1 MISGAELLVG
11 SLLLGAAALYFLR
24 RFEGLTALLAA
35 GVALGLALL
44 VSLLPLDAPAEVA
57 GRTVW
62 LGKAVVWEGLTLQI
76 GPAPQTLLAF
86 LLMVA
91 AAAFVLAWLTYQG
104 RTFYPFGLVL
114 LAAWAVA
121 AMLRP
126 LILAPFALVLGAIV
140 SVFLIQ
146 AGKVGDTRGAWRQL
160 LFPTLA
166 APLFLLAQWYIEQAP
181 LNPDDQTPLVIA
193 GWLLVA
199 GFVLLL
205 QPAPLHVATSSLAGQ
220 SPAIVAA
227 FLWIGGQST
236 VLFLLQRFL
245 VTYPWLTSAIDSA
258 RWLLWLGIFTAVLAG
273 ALAATQPTLGRFLGY
288 AGLYDYGVLLVA
300 MALRGTA
307 GLPTAIW
314 LALTRVFAL
323 FTVATGAAIIRHR
336 MESDRLERL
345 HGALS
350 RMPVAVTALIAGGL
364 ALGGLP
370 LTAQFA
376 SRWALLQLLGEND
389 PRWVFLLLLAATG
402 VLIGAVRAGY
412 ACFGRLTYARVE
424 RESFLVA
431 LAALLLVAA
440 GVILGLY
447 PQLLTSPVAAA
458 ILPLSTL
465 GP

>member
-1 MISGAELLVG
+1 MISGAEFLLG
-11 SLLLGAAALYFLR
+11 FLLLAAGALYFLR
-24 RFEGLTALLAA
+24 RFEGLTALLAG
-35 GVALGLALL
+35 GVALALALAMAF
-44 VSLLPLDAPAEVA
+44 LPLDAPAAVA
-57 GRTVW
+57 GRTIW
-62 LGKAVVWEGLTLQI
+62 LGKAVAWEELTLQI
-76 GPAPQTLLAF
+76 GPAGQVLLAF
-86 LLMVA
+86 LLVVA
-91 AAAFVLAWLTYQG
+91 AAAFVLSWLTYQG
-104 RTFYPFGLVL
+104 RSFYPFGLIL

-121 AMLRP
+121 AMLKP
-126 LILAPFALVLGAIV
+126 LILAPFALVLGAIL

-146 AGKVGDTRGAWRQL
+146 AGRVGETRGAWRQL

-166 APLFLLAQWYIEQAP
+166 APLFLLAAWYIEQAP

-205 QPAPLHVATSSLAGQ
+205 QPAPLHVATSALAGQ
-220 SPAIVAA
+220 APAIVAV

-258 RWLLWLGIFTAVLAG
+258 RWLLWLGVFTAMLGG
-273 ALAATQPTLGRFLGY
+273 ALAATQPTLGRYLGY

-314 LALTRVFAL
+314 LAVTRVLAL
-323 FTVATGAAIIRHR
+323 LTIATGAAIIRHR
-336 MESDRLERL
+336 MESDRLQHL

-364 ALGGLP
+364 ALAGLP

-376 SRWALLQLLGEND
+376 SRWALFQLLGEND
-389 PRWVFLLLLAATG
+389 PRWVWLLMVGALG
-402 VLIGAVRAGY
+402 VLIGAARAGY
-412 ACFGRLTYARVE
+412 ACFGRLAQARVE
-424 RESFLVA
+424 REPRLAA
-431 LAALLLVAA
+431 LAALALIAV
-440 GVILGLY
+440 GVLLGLY

>member
-24 RFEGLTALLAA
+24 RFEGLTALLA
-35 GVALGLALL
+35 GGMTLGLALL
-44 VSLLPLDAPAEVA
+44 IWLLPLDAPAAVA

-62 LGKAVVWEGLTLQI
+62 LGKAVVWEGMTLQI
-76 GPAPQTLLAF
+76 GPAPQMLLVF

-91 AAAFVLAWLTYQG
+91 AAAFILAWLTYQG

-126 LILAPFALVLGAIV
+126 LILAPFALVLGSIV
-140 SVFLIQ
+140 AVFLIQ
-146 AGKVGDTRGAWRQL
+146 AGRIGDTRGAWRQL

-205 QPAPLHVATSSLAGQ
+205 QPVPLHAATPALAGQ
-220 SPAIVAA
+220 SPAIVAS

-245 VTYPWLTSAIDSA
+245 VTYPWLASAIDSA
-258 RWLLWLGIFTAVLAG
+258 RWLLWLGVFTAMLAG

-314 LALTRVFAL
+314 LALTRAFAL

-336 MESDRLERL
+336 MASDRLERL

-350 RMPVAVTALIAGGL
+350 RMPIAVIALVAGGM
-364 ALGGLP
+364 ALVGLP
-370 LTAQFA
+370 LTSQFA
-376 SRWALLQLLGEND
+376 SRWALWQLLGEND
-389 PRWVFLLLLAATG
+389 PRWVVMLLLGATG
-402 VLIGAVRAGY
+402 VMIGTVRAGY

-424 RESFLVA
+424 RESLLAA
-431 LAALLLVAA
+431 LIALLLVAF
-440 GVILGLY
+440 GVLLGLY
-447 PQLLTSPVAAA
+447 PQLLTAPVAAA
-458 ILPLSTL
+458 VLPLSTL

>member
-1 MISGAELLVG
+1 MISGAEFLVG
-11 SLLLGAAALYFLR
+11 FLLLAAGALYFLR
-24 RFEGLTALLAA
+24 RFEALTALLA
-35 GVALGLALL
+35 GGIALGLAL
-44 VSLLPLDAPAEVA
+44 VMTLLPLDAPAEVV

-62 LGKAVVWEGLTLQI
+62 LGKAVVWEEMTLQI
-76 GPAPQTLLAF
+76 GPATQMLLAF
-86 LLMVA
+86 LLVVA
-91 AAAFVLAWLTYQG
+91 AMAFILSWLTYQG
-104 RTFYPFGLVL
+104 RTFYPFGLIL

-121 AMLRP
+121 AMLKP

-140 SVFLIQ
+140 AVFLIQ
-146 AGKVGDTRGAWRQL
+146 AGRTGETQGAWRQL

-166 APLFLLAQWYIEQAP
+166 APLFLFAAWYIEQAP
-181 LNPDDQTPLVIA
+181 LNPDDQTPLIIA

-199 GFVLLL
+199 GFILLL
-205 QPAPLHVATSSLAGQ
+205 QPAPLHVAMTALAGQ
-220 SPAIVAA
+220 SPAIVAV
-227 FLWIGGQST
+227 FVWVGGQST

-245 VTYPWLTSAIDSA
+245 VAYPWLTSAIDSA
-258 RWLLWLGIFTAVLAG
+258 RWLLWLGVLTAVLGG
-273 ALAATQPTLGRFLGY
+273 ALAATQPTLGRYLGY

-314 LALTRVFAL
+314 LVVTRVFAL

-350 RMPVAVTALIAGGL
+350 RMPVAVSALIVGGL
-364 ALGGLP
+364 ALAGLP

-376 SRWALLQLLGEND
+376 SRWALFQLLGEND
-389 PRWVFLLLLAATG
+389 PRWVLMLMIGATG
-402 VLIGAVRAGY
+402 VVIGAARAGY
-412 ACFGRLTYARVE
+412 ACFGRLAHARVE
-424 RESFLVA
+424 REPLLAA
-431 LAALLLVAA
+431 LAALALIAV
-440 GVILGLY
+440 GIILGLY